1 MSKHRTPNIEL
12 MNQLSFPI
20 LSVVT
25 FLPLFGAFVLLFM
38 PRREGL
44 IRGFALSIAVLDLLL
59 SLPLFFAFRPE
70 VGELQFVEKVPWFPE
85 GGISYFL
92 GIDGLSI
99 LLVLL
104 TTFLSAVS
112 ILASFSIAEKVKE
125 YMISMLILETGMV
138 GVFVA
143 HDLFLFYIFW
153 EGMLIPMY
161 FLIGIWGG
169 VKRVYATWKFILY
182 TMAGSVLML
191 VGILVLYF
199 QGGRTFDLQALSL
212 VQLPPTT
219 QRWLF
224 LAFAISFAIKVPLF
238 PFHTW
243 LPDAHVEAPTAGSVL
258 LAGILLKMGTYGF
271 LRFALPLFPQAS
283 LEFAPLIAWLA
294 IVGILYGALVS
305 MVQPD
310 LKTLI
315 AYSSV
320 SHLGFVMLGMF
331 AFNLQGVQGSIL
343 QMVNHGLSTGA
354 LFLIVGILYERLHTR
369 MIQDMGGLW
378 RPLPVLGA
386 IFLIVVFSS
395 IGLPGLNGFVGEFLI
410 LVGAFQRKKLY
421 GVLAALGVILSAV
434 YMLWMIQ
441 RVMFGELRH
450 PERKSETHLYSDLT
464 ARELG
469 SLLPVVIFCFW
480 IGLYPRPFLERTEA
494 SAKHLLQQIQAKQ
507 AVSRQPSAL
516 SVKMVTMFDGG
527 CSMFD
532 LEVPFCRGLRGSISN
547 IENQASRI

>member
-1 MSKHRTPNIEL
+1 MEL
-12 MNQLSFPI
+12 PI
-20 LSVVT
+20 LSLVT
-25 FLPLFGAFVLLFM
+25 FLPLLGAFVLLFV
-38 PRREGL
+38 PRREGF
-44 IRGFALSIAVLDLLL
+44 IRGFALSVAVLDLLL
-59 SLPLFFAFRPE
+59 SLPLFFAFRPKIA
-70 VGELQFVEKVPWFPE
+70 ELQFVEKIPWFPE
-85 GGISYFL
+85 WGISYFL
-92 GIDGLSI
+92 GIDGLSV

-112 ILASFSIAEKVKE
+112 ILASFSIVERVKE
-125 YMISMLILETGMV
+125 YMICMLILETGML

-143 HDLFLFYIFW
+143 LDIFLFYVFW

-169 VKRVYATWKFILY
+169 PRRVYATWKFILY

-199 QGGRTFDLQALSL
+199 GGGRTFDLQALSE
-212 VQLPPTT
+212 VQLPLTT

-224 LAFAISFAIKVPLF
+224 LAFAASFAIKVPMF

-283 LEFAPLIAWLA
+283 LEFAPLIASLA

-315 AYSSV
+315 AFSSV

-331 AFNLQGVQGSIL
+331 TFNLQGVQGSIL

-378 RPLPVLGA
+378 RPLPTLGA
-386 IFLIVVFSS
+386 VFLIVVFSS

-410 LVGAFQRKKLY
+410 LVGAFQHFWPY
-421 GVLAALGVILSAV
+421 GVLAALGVIMAAV

-441 RVMFGELRH
+441 RVMFGELKPSTGH
-450 PERKSETHLYSDLT
+450 KLSDLT

-469 SLLPVVIFCFW
+469 SLLPIVIFCFW
-480 IGLYPRPFLERTEA
+480 IGLYPQPFLKRTEA
-494 SAKHLLQQIQAKQ
+494 SVQHLLQRLETRDWRLETKKLRSP
-507 AVSRQPSAL
+507 VSSLQSLAYGDRYP
-516 SVKMVTMFDGG
+516 
-527 CSMFD
+527 
-532 LEVPFCRGLRGSISN
+532 
-547 IENQASRI
+547 